1 MFKRQILGK
10 GGVRHWYLVSISESD
25 RRCPFLSLTGLSVRQ
40 PLRRVT
46 GAIMSDDESTYED
59 EQEEYEEGEKN
70 RHKPAKDN
78 NVVEQEDGESD
89 QDADDDEE
97 NVESDKGADDDDDP
111 VMEKRTIVPST
122 KAAKRGQKQECGGT
136 GCSVEGALDGFG
148 GSSYDDIIEAL
159 SELVDDEGGLSNFI
173 SSGDMKSTVDK
184 MLDEAAL
191 NFIGLDLETGAILS
205 AIAGNTIFNVGGR
218 DNALSNIGKII
229 LDNIISGKFKKD
241 VQPFV
246 PPGGGKTGLNFYE
259 ERKKCLSN
267 KVLFEDPEFPA
278 TDRSISNEEIGEKI
292 EWKRPS
298 EIVEDPQFIVGQ
310 TSRFDVKQ
318 NALGDC
324 WLLAAIANL
333 TLRDELFFR
342 VVPPDQSFTQDYAG
356 IFHFHFWRYG
366 KWVDVVIDD
375 RLPMLNGKLYSLHS
389 QENNEFWSAL
399 LEKAYAKLY
408 GSYENL
414 EGGFTAEA
422 LEDFT
427 GGLTESY
434 ILRNTEKSILL
445 AVMVRGFQ
453 MGSLFGCGTEA
464 NPNEDENAESVMDNG
479 LVFGHAYSVT
489 ALILVKDS
497 SQGNNLLVRIRN
509 PWGDTEWNG
518 AWSDDSPEWNA
529 VDSKE
534 RAQLK
539 VKYADDGEFW
549 MSFDD
554 FCKNFEELEICNL
567 SASVM
572 NEISEMTGVSV
583 CELQKHQWEEHAQ
596 DGDWNM
602 AKGTAGGN
610 LSNPDTFAKNPQFGA
625 RFIVSEDS
633 VEKDGKCTVIVAVLQ
648 KYRREMRPAGKENL
662 EIGFYVYEVEWRD
675 SDPFVFDRLSR
686 NRRWLTI
693 HILLLSGISTFT
705 FLRERCQT

>member
-1 MFKRQILGK
+1 MFK
-10 GGVRHWYLVSISESD
+10 
-25 RRCPFLSLTGLSVRQ
+25 
-40 PLRRVT
+40 RRVT

-59 EQEEYEEGEKN
+59 EQEEYEEGE
-70 RHKPAKDN
+70 
-78 NVVEQEDGESD
+78 S
-89 QDADDDEE
+89 
-97 NVESDKGADDDDDP
+97 
-111 VMEKRTIVPST
+111 
-122 KAAKRGQKQECGGT
+122 
-136 GCSVEGALDGFG
+136 ALDGFG

-445 AVMVRGFQ
+445 AVM
-453 MGSLFGCGTEA
+453 A

-539 VKYADDGEFW
+539 
-549 MSFDD
+549 
-554 FCKNFEELEICNL
+554 
-567 SASVM
+567 
-572 NEISEMTGVSV
+572 VSV

-662 EIGFYVYEVEWRD
+662 EIGFYVYEDDLRAKGAAHADFLLDAEAVVETNPFSGRRQPSSMMCKLWTATFQKIDLIQLRNS
-675 SDPFVFDRLSR
+675 SDVA
-686 NRRWLTI
+686 
-693 HILLLSGISTFT
+693 
-705 FLRERCQT
+705 